1 MGLIYESEKQPEEAY
16 KWYKIAADE
25 GDSSAQYMVA
35 LHYYK
40 KKNLKEAEKYYILSA
55 NQKDAEAMYNLMLLY
70 FEDKKDNQNAK
81 KWANKILND
90 SGLENLTWDIKDGAD
105 AVLENIEK

>member
-1 MGLIYESEKQPEEAY
+1 
-16 KWYKIAADE
+16 
-25 GDSSAQYMVA
+25 
-35 LHYYK
+35 
-40 KKNLKEAEKYYILSA
+40 
-55 NQKDAEAMYNLMLLY
+55 MYNLMLLY